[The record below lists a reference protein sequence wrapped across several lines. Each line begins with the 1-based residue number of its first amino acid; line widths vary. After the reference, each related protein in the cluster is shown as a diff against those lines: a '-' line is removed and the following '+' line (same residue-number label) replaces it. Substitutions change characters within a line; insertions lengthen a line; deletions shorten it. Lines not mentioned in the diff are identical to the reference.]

1 MFTDTIA
8 AIGTPPGKGA
18 ISMIRISGE
27 DSLAVLEKLFDKPVQ
42 DTEGYTIHYGR
53 ILDDQDTVDEV
64 LVNVYRAPRSYTG
77 EDMVEIMCH
86 GGVFITNRILGLCL
100 SSGAR
105 LARNG
110 EFTERAF
117 LNGKMDLAQAEAV
130 NDLINARDN
139 LNARSALHSLQ
150 GSVRKIL
157 DPLIED
163 LTQIL
168 AQIEANIDYP
178 EYEDIEEL
186 TSGEIL
192 PMAEHW
198 LADIDEVIRT
208 AEQSILIRS
217 GIDTVIVG
225 KPNVGKSSLLNALLE
240 EDKAIV
246 TEIAGTTRD
255 LVEGSVRIGNVT
267 LNLIDTAGIHEAGD
281 RIEEMGI
288 ERSMKA
294 LERAQ
299 LVLLVLDAERGL
311 DAEDEAL
318 LEMTAHKD
326 RIILYNK
333 KDRKEIPDT
342 LSVSA
347 LLGDI
352 EDLRRAIA
360 DKYAEELYAAEQDT
374 FHNERQLALAR
385 SARTSVQEAVRA
397 MKAGMETDLVT
408 IDLESAWNDLKEI
421 TGEGGRE
428 VLLDEIFSR
437 FCLGK

>member
-1 MFTDTIA
+1 
-8 AIGTPPGKGA
+8 
-18 ISMIRISGE
+18 
-27 DSLAVLEKLFDKPVQ
+27 
-42 DTEGYTIHYGR
+42 
-53 ILDDQDTVDEV
+53 
-64 LVNVYRAPRSYTG
+64 
-77 EDMVEIMCH
+77 
-86 GGVFITNRILGLCL
+86 
-100 SSGAR
+100 
-105 LARNG
+105 
-110 EFTERAF
+110 
-117 LNGKMDLAQAEAV
+117 
-130 NDLINARDN
+130 
-139 LNARSALHSLQ
+139 
-150 GSVRKIL
+150 
-157 DPLIED
+157 
-163 LTQIL
+163 
-168 AQIEANIDYP
+168 
-178 EYEDIEEL
+178 
-186 TSGEIL
+186 
-192 PMAEHW
+192 
-198 LADIDEVIRT
+198 
-208 AEQSILIRS
+208 LIRS
-217 GIDTVIVG
+217 GIDTAIVG

-288 ERSMKA
+288 ERSLKA

-333 KDRKEIPDT
+333 KDRKEIPDA

-352 EDLRRAIA
+352 DDLRRAIA
-360 DKYAEELYAAEQDT
+360 EKYAAELYAAEQDT
-374 FHNERQLALAR
+374 FNNERQLALAR
-385 SARTSVQEAVRA
+385 SARTSVQEAVKA